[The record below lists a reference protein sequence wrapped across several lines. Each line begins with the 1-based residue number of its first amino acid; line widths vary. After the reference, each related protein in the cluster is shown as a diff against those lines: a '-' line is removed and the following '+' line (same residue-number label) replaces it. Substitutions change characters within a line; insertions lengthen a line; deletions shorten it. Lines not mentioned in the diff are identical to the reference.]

1 MSAQAAI
8 GAERWASF
16 DCYGTL
22 IDWNGGIRAELVR
35 VFGCSDRD
43 QADQLLARYHEL
55 ERELEHDGSLSY
67 RAVMT
72 EVMRRLG
79 AAPGEED
86 GLAVSLPRWQ
96 PFPEVPA
103 SLERLRERGWK
114 LAILSNSD
122 PDLIAASKSL
132 LGVPFDE
139 TVVAAE
145 IGSYKPGHAHWQE
158 FYART
163 HADPGRHVHVGASLY
178 HDIAPALQQRL
189 PVVWI
194 NRLGEQPLPQPTR
207 ELPDL
212 RDLPDLLDSLL
223 A

>member
-1 MSAQAAI
+1 
-8 GAERWASF
+8 
-16 DCYGTL
+16 
-22 IDWNGGIRAELVR
+22 VR
-35 VFGCSDRD
+35 VFGCSDRE

-79 AAPGEED
+79 AAAGAEG
-86 GLAVSLPRWQ
+86 GLADSLPGWQ
-96 PFPEVPA
+96 PFPEVPG
-103 SLERLRERGWK
+103 SLGQLRERGWK

-132 LGVPFDE
+132 LGAPFDE
-139 TVVAAE
+139 TVVASE
-145 IGSYKPGHAHWQE
+145 IGSYKPRLAHWSE
-158 FYART
+158 FYTRT
-163 HADPGRHVHVGASLY
+163 GADPERHVHVAASLY
-178 HDIAPALQQRL
+178 HDIAPALQQHL
-189 PVVWI
+189 PTVWI
-194 NRLGEQPLPQPTR
+194 NRLGEQPRQRPTR

-212 RDLPDLLDSLL
+212 RGLPDLLDSLV